1 MKKYI
6 LLFVCIISTVF
17 SSCHSSK
24 NNDLDNI
31 LQTVSKNVL
40 PEPFY
45 YSSFFSKKHLSK
57 EKNYFTKDELLS
69 IGKDNFWFLYSI
81 SYKDNEAYVEI
92 LKVKNGASNKYK
104 LSKLN
109 SVWKIIDKKK
119 VLTKVGENEGTRLY
133 IDIRNKLG
141 KPLTSD

>member
-6 LLFVCIISTVF
+6 LLFVCLVSTVF
-17 SSCHSSK
+17 ISYHSSK

-31 LQTVSKNVL
+31 LQTVSKDVL

-45 YSSFFSKKHLSK
+45 YSSFFNKKHVFK
-57 EKNYFTKDELLS
+57 EKNYFTRDELLKTE
-69 IGKDNFWFLYSI
+69 KDNFWFLYSI
-81 SYKDNEAYVEI
+81 TYKDNEAYVEI
-92 LKVKNGASNKYK
+92 LRVKNGAFNEYK
-104 LSKLN
+104 LSKHN
-109 SVWKIIDKKK
+109 GVWKVISKEESQ
-119 VLTKVGENEGTRLY
+119 TKVGENEGTLLY

>member
-6 LLFVCIISTVF
+6 LLFICLVSAGVINCQ
-17 SSCHSSK
+17 SSK

-31 LQTVSKNVL
+31 LQTVSKDVL

-45 YSSFFSKKHLSK
+45 YSSFFNKKHVFK
-57 EKNYFTKDELLS
+57 EKNYFTKDELLKTE
-69 IGKDNFWFLYSI
+69 KDNFWFLYSI

-92 LKVKNGASNKYK
+92 LRVKNGSFNKYK
-104 LSKLN
+104 LSKHN
-109 SVWKIIDKKK
+109 GIWKITSKEESQ
-119 VLTKVGENEGTRLY
+119 TKVDENEGTLLY

>member
-6 LLFVCIISTVF
+6 LLFVCLVSTVF
-17 SSCHSSK
+17 ISCQSSK
-24 NNDLDNI
+24 SNDLDNI
-31 LQTVSKNVL
+31 LQTVSKDVL

-69 IGKDNFWFLYSI
+69 TEKDNFWVLYSI
-81 SYKDNEAYVEI
+81 SYKGNEACVEI

-104 LSKLN
+104 LSKHN

-119 VLTKVGENEGTRLY
+119 VLTKVDENEGTRLY

-141 KPLTSD
+141 KPLTTD

>member
-6 LLFVCIISTVF
+6 LLFVCLAFTVF
-17 SSCHSSK
+17 TSCHSSK

-45 YSSFFSKKHLSK
+45 YSSFFNKKHIFK
-57 EKNYFTKDELLS
+57 EKNYFTKDELLKT
-69 IGKDNFWFLYSI
+69 GKDNFWFLYSI
-81 SYKDNEAYVEI
+81 SYKNNEAYVEI
-92 LKVKNGASNKYK
+92 LKVKNGSFNKYK
-104 LSKLN
+104 LSKHN
-109 SVWKIIDKKK
+109 GIWKIASKEESQ
-119 VLTKVGENEGTRLY
+119 TKVGENEGTLLY

>member
-6 LLFVCIISTVF
+6 LLFACLILTVY
-17 SSCHSSK
+17 SSCQSSK
-24 NNDLDNI
+24 SNDLDNI
-31 LQTVSKNVL
+31 LHTVSKDVL

-45 YSSFFSKKHLSK
+45 YSSFFNKKNVFK
-57 EKNYFTKDELLS
+57 EKNYYTKDELLS
-69 IGKDNFWFLYSI
+69 TGKDNFWFLYSI

-104 LSKLN
+104 LSKHT

-119 VLTKVGENEGTRLY
+119 VLTKVDENEGTRLY

-141 KPLTSD
+141 KPLASD

>member
-6 LLFVCIISTVF
+6 LLFICLVSAGVIS
-17 SSCHSSK
+17 CQSSK

-31 LQTVSKNVL
+31 LQTVSKDVL

-45 YSSFFSKKHLSK
+45 YSSFFNKKHIFK
-57 EKNYFTKDELLS
+57 EKSYFAKDELLKTE
-69 IGKDNFWFLYSI
+69 KDNFWFLYNI
-81 SYKDNEAYVEI
+81 SYKDNDAYVEI
-92 LKVKNGASNKYK
+92 LRVKNGSFNKYK
-104 LSKLN
+104 LSKHN
-109 SVWKIIDKKK
+109 GDWIITNKEESQ
-119 VLTKVGENEGTRLY
+119 TKVDENEGTRMY